1 LTVFKVAIDMVMTEG
16 QERFIQEHRLA
27 VLTTLRRTGSPQS
40 TPVYYIYENGRLLVS
55 STRDRFKTINI
66 QRDPRVSLC
75 IVDETPPFR
84 YVQVQGKAAVTE
96 EDLVETSRRIYKT
109 FRDSLSDDF
118 PEQLVQQ
125 GRIIIEVTPEEV
137 TPGR

>member
-1 LTVFKVAIDMVMTEG
+1 MVMTEG

-27 VLTTLRRTGSPQS
+27 VLTTLRRTGSSQS

-55 STRDRFKTINI
+55 SARDRFKTINI
-66 QRDPRVSLC
+66 QRDPRVNLC
-75 IVDETPPFR
+75 IVDEAPPFR
-84 YVQVQGKAAVTE
+84 YVQVQGKATVTE

-109 FRDSLSDDF
+109 FRDSLSDGF

>member
-1 LTVFKVAIDMVMTEG
+1 MVMTEG

-55 STRDRFKTINI
+55 STRDRFKTLNI

-75 IVDETPPFR
+75 IVDERPPFR
-84 YVQVQGKAAVTE
+84 YVQVQGKATVTE
-96 EDLVETSRRIYKT
+96 DDLVETSRRIYKT

-137 TPGR
+137 TPDR